1 MHFADAQAQ
10 AIHFRH
16 LKSEQGLSNST
27 IEAILQDSRGFLWFG
42 TRDGLNRYDGNRMVV
57 YRNSSNDSSSIS
69 DNFVTSLFEDNQQNI
84 WVGSY
89 NGLNIFDPKSNQFSR
104 IKYQP
109 ANRGTNS
116 NNYISVI
123 SGDSKGRI
131 WIGTTG
137 DGLSIYNPK
146 SNRFKPVACKQS
158 ANASEQERNIYT
170 FFEDSRGNLWAGTES
185 GLYIY
190 HKNSEAFYAINPQP
204 AKTGKMGVRSIAEDK
219 FGRLLLGM
227 EYNGLIIFNPAAG
240 TTQQYLHKAGD
251 ASSIT
256 SNMLRCVSVSSNGD
270 IWIGCVNGGLDK
282 FDPATQTFYN
292 YQVEPDNPGSL
303 SQRTVSALYPD
314 RQGNLWIGT
323 HRGGVNLY
331 SPGSEKF
338 NLYRQKPGKSSLNFN
353 DVKTFC
359 EDRKGNIWVG
369 TDGGGLNVFSPE
381 DNQFTYFK
389 HDPFNPSSLGS
400 NEVID
405 IKEDSDGQLWIATW
419 GGGLCLFNPSA
430 NNFTRFSGINKKY
443 GNLNSDYIQCIFET
457 DKEQLLIGTY
467 FGGLYQFNRIS
478 RTFTPVQKSK
488 SGATALFGKN
498 ILSITRDRV
507 GDTWIGT
514 DDGGL
519 NKWVAASGEFEH
531 YFHTDVKM
539 PDIRV
544 IFSDNKGNIWVGQ
557 EGLYLYNRESDRFSK
572 FTDAEGLASLFIKGI
587 VEDDKGFLWIS
598 TSNGLR
604 QLDPNTKTVRSYNT
618 GDGLQDMEFEA
629 NACLKTRDGQI
640 YFGGVNGF
648 NSFFPKD
655 IRVNSYVPPV
665 FVTDF
670 QVQNKTI
677 TGGQNEVLK
686 EDISYTKRLRL
697 DYKQATFSFGFAALN
712 FTTSKNNRF
721 LYKLDHWD
729 KDWISAGVEQ
739 VASYT
744 NVSPGTYTFTVKASN
759 NDGLWNE
766 KGYSIEIVIT
776 PPFWS
781 TWWFRL
787 LVVSA
792 LFAAGYYLYRIRRK
806 IQQQRYE
813 EEKKEA
819 IHQMQLQFFTNISH
833 EFRTPL
839 SLIAGPVEKLLKED
853 AGSNHSHL
861 YQVIQRN
868 TYRLLQLINE
878 LMDFRKAESGVLKL
892 QVMPGS
898 IPLFIQEISE
908 EFSELALHKNIT
920 FSISASTARN
930 EVYFD
935 RQVLEKIIINLL
947 SNSFK
952 YTPDYG
958 RVELQVLDSL
968 EDFKPQFEHK
978 LLIGGS
984 HLNDSFIY
992 FRIADNGTGI
1002 SKESIPHLFERYYRV
1017 SDTHL
1022 GSGIGLAFIKTLTH
1036 LHKGNITVYSEYGK
1050 GTEIIIGIP
1059 ASKSAYAGN
1068 EKWMKH
1074 HDSPVRLESL
1084 VTQPSLS
1091 VAVEPVI
1098 KVPEINET
1106 AGVKEY
1112 VVLVADDHKELRTFL
1127 KESLNQFFKII
1138 EAADGKEA
1146 MEKTLEHYPDLIIS
1160 DIMMPVMDGLAF
1172 CRMVKTTVETAHI
1185 PFILLTAKDA
1195 LASRME
1201 GTETGADYYFSK
1213 PLSMDLLKLNIR
1225 NIFAQREKL
1234 KEHYRKDQLAEVK
1247 ELAHS
1252 SLDKQFLEDLLS
1264 IIDKNLSSPEM
1275 DIDFVCAEIGM
1286 SRTKLY
1292 NKVKGITGQPIGD
1305 FIRTIRLRRAAA
1317 LMMQRDLSL
1326 TDIMYSVGIQTQ
1338 SYFSKAF
1345 KQEFGKSPTQ
1355 FLKDI
1360 EPGNKA

>member
-1 MHFADAQAQ
+1 
-10 AIHFRH
+10 
-16 LKSEQGLSNST
+16 
-27 IEAILQDSRGFLWFG
+27 
-42 TRDGLNRYDGNRMVV
+42 
-57 YRNSSNDSSSIS
+57 
-69 DNFVTSLFEDNQQNI
+69 
-84 WVGSY
+84 
-89 NGLNIFDPKSNQFSR
+89 
-104 IKYQP
+104 
-109 ANRGTNS
+109 
-116 NNYISVI
+116 
-123 SGDSKGRI
+123 
-131 WIGTTG
+131 
-137 DGLSIYNPK
+137 
-146 SNRFKPVACKQS
+146 
-158 ANASEQERNIYT
+158 
-170 FFEDSRGNLWAGTES
+170 
-185 GLYIY
+185 
-190 HKNSEAFYAINPQP
+190 
-204 AKTGKMGVRSIAEDK
+204 
-219 FGRLLLGM
+219 
-227 EYNGLIIFNPAAG
+227 
-240 TTQQYLHKAGD
+240 
-251 ASSIT
+251 
-256 SNMLRCVSVSSNGD
+256 
-270 IWIGCVNGGLDK
+270 VNGGLDK

-359 EDRKGNIWVG
+359 EDRKGDIWVG

-1292 NKVKGITGQPIGD
+1292 NKVKGITSQPIGD